1 MSDKKKD
8 KKEKN
13 EKDPVDPYQK
23 YKDFQ
28 WEDAD
33 GFKNGPIGDE
43 NRKCRD
49 VLCCIIFFAFLIACV
64 FVGLYSYDKGDPNI
78 ILYPYDDDGRQCGR
92 EDYKDYKY
100 IYFYEAK
107 ENVKSI
113 KLGGV
118 LNAFCVKDCIKTKI
132 PEGQTYMTFDC
143 KTTSK
148 KTDCNVDEDNYYTSR
163 NFIGRFC
170 IPWTAKDEKPYDP
183 IEDEKNRYID
193 DKGVV
198 YVKYDAIKDYMS
210 NEDKANE
217 IFNVGYFSTSRF
229 SSWMSDLFICW
240 KAIAASIVWSFV
252 ICLVFLLFIRCCA
265 AVLIYAIII
274 LILAAFIILGVVLHN
289 RADYY
294 DGTGEDT
301 YKTTMEV
308 LEYVCFGIAAVW
320 LIFILCMCNKIRLSV
335 ALLEATAKYIH
346 NNCCINFVPFLFF
359 FLTAIWYAYW
369 IVAAIYICSIGDL
382 KSTKIFPSIEWDKKT
397 RYLFWFHF
405 FSLLYMNEFLKALAQ
420 FIYASSACIWY
431 FTHEKGTEDHPIAK
445 SFKRACRY
453 HCGSLAFGS
462 LIVAIIKF
470 IMYLLEGLKKKIDKT
485 YGNKAK
491 ESCIYKCIIRC
502 LQCFME
508 CIARTI
514 EFINKHAYIQIALKG
529 DNFCTAAWEGFGLII
544 RNLGRFST
552 LILLGSFFTLFGMLF
567 IAAGSAV
574 IGYFV
579 ITKVDMF
586 SEELNSPVLPVVAM
600 ALIGFI
606 IGSVTMSVYGMS
618 SDALMHCFLL
628 DEELN
633 KGQAKAYP
641 ELQKFMS
648 NER

>member
-1 MSDKKKD
+1 MSKKEESKEV
-8 KKEKN
+8 KEKN
-13 EKDPVDPYQK
+13 PNDPYQK
-23 YKDFQ
+23 YKDFK

-33 GFKNGPIGDE
+33 EFKNGPIGDE

-49 VLCCIIFFAFLIACV
+49 VLCCIIFFVFLLACV

-78 ILYPYDDDGRQCGR
+78 ILFPYDDDGNQCGR
-92 EDYKDYKY
+92 GLYKDYKY
-100 IYFYEAK
+100 IYFYKAK
-107 ENVKSI
+107 EDAKKV
-113 KLGGV
+113 KLGSA
-118 LNAFCVKDCIKTKI
+118 LSAFCVSDCFQEKLSDTETEKV
-132 PEGQTYMTFDC
+132 FDC
-143 KTTSK
+143 KPTK
-148 KTDCNVDEDNYYTSR
+148 LKTDCSVSKENYYTSR
-163 NFIGRFC
+163 KFIGRFC
-170 IPWTAKDEKPYDP
+170 IPWTAKEEEKYDP
-183 IEDEKNRYID
+183 IEDPNNQITSGGE
-193 DKGVV
+193 V
-198 YVKYDAIKDYMS
+198 YVKYDAVKNYVS
-210 NEDKANE
+210 NEDSANQ
-217 IFNVGYFSTSRF
+217 IFNLGYFSTSRF

-240 KAIAASIVWSFV
+240 KAIAASVVWSFV
-252 ICLVFLLFIRCCA
+252 ICLIFLLFIRCCA
-265 AVLIYAIII
+265 AFLIYAIILI
-274 LILAAFIILGVVLHN
+274 ILAAFIILGVVFH
-289 RADYY
+289 RRIDYY
-294 DGTGEDT
+294 EGTGEDT

-308 LEYVCFGIAAVW
+308 LQYVCFGIAAVW
-320 LIFILCMCNKIRLSV
+320 FLFILCMCNKIRLSV

-359 FLTAIWYAYW
+359 ILTAIWYAYW
-369 IVAAIYICSIGDL
+369 IVSAIYICSIGEL
-382 KSTKIFPSIEWDKKT
+382 KKTKIFPSIEWDKKT

-405 FSLLYMNEFLKALAQ
+405 FSLLYMNEFLKAFAQ

-470 IMYLLEGLKKKIDKT
+470 IMYMLEGLKKKIDKT
-485 YGNKAK
+485 YGDKSKAG
-491 ESCIYKCIIRC
+491 CIYKCIIRC

-508 CIARTI
+508 CIARTM

-574 IGYFV
+574 IGYYV

-586 SEELNSPVLPVVAM
+586 SEDLNSPVLPVVAM
-600 ALIGFI
+600 ALIGLI

-618 SDALMHCFLL
+618 SDALLHSFLL

-633 KGQAKAYP
+633 KGQAKAFP
-641 ELQKFMS
+641 ELQKFMN

>member
-1 MSDKKKD
+1 MSKKEESKEV
-8 KKEKN
+8 KEKN
-13 EKDPVDPYQK
+13 PNDPYQK
-23 YKDFQ
+23 YKDFK

-33 GFKNGPIGDE
+33 EFKNGPIGDE

-49 VLCCIIFFAFLIACV
+49 VLCCIIFFAFLLACV

-78 ILYPYDDDGRQCGR
+78 ILFPYDDDGNQCGR
-92 EDYKDYKY
+92 GLYKDYKY
-100 IYFYEAK
+100 IYFYKAK
-107 ENVKSI
+107 EDAKKV
-113 KLGGV
+113 KLGSA
-118 LNAFCVKDCIKTKI
+118 LSAFCVSDCFQEKLSDTETEKV
-132 PEGQTYMTFDC
+132 FDC
-143 KTTSK
+143 KPTK
-148 KTDCNVDEDNYYTSR
+148 LKTDCSVSKENYYTSR
-163 NFIGRFC
+163 KFIGRFC
-170 IPWTAKDEKPYDP
+170 IPWTAKEEEKYDP
-183 IEDEKNRYID
+183 IEDPNNQITSGGE
-193 DKGVV
+193 V
-198 YVKYDAIKDYMS
+198 YVKYDAVKNYVS
-210 NEDKANE
+210 NEDSANQ
-217 IFNVGYFSTSRF
+217 IFNLGYFSTSRF

-240 KAIAASIVWSFV
+240 KAIAASVVWSFV
-252 ICLVFLLFIRCCA
+252 ICLIFLLFIRCCA
-265 AVLIYAIII
+265 AFLIYAIILI
-274 LILAAFIILGVVLHN
+274 ILAAFIILGVVFHK
-289 RADYY
+289 RIDYY
-294 DGTGEDT
+294 EGTGEDT

-308 LEYVCFGIAAVW
+308 LQYVCFGIAAVW
-320 LIFILCMCNKIRLSV
+320 FLFILCMCNKIRLSV

-359 FLTAIWYAYW
+359 ILTAIWYAYW
-369 IVAAIYICSIGDL
+369 IVSAIYICSIGEL
-382 KSTKIFPSIEWDKKT
+382 KKTKIFPSIEWDKKT

-405 FSLLYMNEFLKALAQ
+405 FSLLYMNEFLKAFAQ

-470 IMYLLEGLKKKIDKT
+470 IMYMLEGLKKKIDKT
-485 YGNKAK
+485 YGDKSKAG
-491 ESCIYKCIIRC
+491 CIYKCIIRC
-502 LQCFME
+502 LQCFMG
-508 CIARTI
+508 CIARTM

-574 IGYFV
+574 IGYYV

-586 SEELNSPVLPVVAM
+586 SEDLNSPVLPVVAM
-600 ALIGFI
+600 ALIGLI

-618 SDALMHCFLL
+618 SDALLHSFLL

-633 KGQAKAYP
+633 KGQAKAFP
-641 ELQKFMS
+641 ELQKFMN

>member
-1 MSDKKKD
+1 MSKKEESKEV
-8 KKEKN
+8 KEKN
-13 EKDPVDPYQK
+13 PNDPYQK
-23 YKDFQ
+23 YKDFK

-49 VLCCIIFFAFLIACV
+49 VLCCIIFFVFLLACV

-78 ILYPYDDDGRQCGR
+78 ILFPYDDDGNQCGR
-92 EDYKDYKY
+92 GLYKDYKY
-100 IYFYEAK
+100 IYFYKAK
-107 ENVKSI
+107 EDAKKV
-113 KLGGV
+113 KLGSA
-118 LNAFCVKDCIKTKI
+118 LSAFCVSDCFQEKLSDTETEKV
-132 PEGQTYMTFDC
+132 FDC
-143 KTTSK
+143 KPTK
-148 KTDCNVDEDNYYTSR
+148 LKTDCSVSKENYYTSR
-163 NFIGRFC
+163 KFIGRFC
-170 IPWTAKDEKPYDP
+170 IPWTAKEEEKYDP
-183 IEDEKNRYID
+183 IEDPNNQITSGGE
-193 DKGVV
+193 V
-198 YVKYDAIKDYMS
+198 YVKYDAVKNYVS
-210 NEDKANE
+210 NEDSANQ
-217 IFNVGYFSTSRF
+217 IFNLGYFSTSRF

-240 KAIAASIVWSFV
+240 KAIAASVVWSFV
-252 ICLVFLLFIRCCA
+252 ICLIFLLFIRCCA
-265 AVLIYAIII
+265 AFLIYAIILI
-274 LILAAFIILGVVLHN
+274 ILAAFIILGVVFH
-289 RADYY
+289 RRIDYY
-294 DGTGEDT
+294 EGTGEDT

-308 LEYVCFGIAAVW
+308 LQYVCFGIAAVW
-320 LIFILCMCNKIRLSV
+320 FLFILCMCNKIRLSV

-359 FLTAIWYAYW
+359 ILTAIWYAYW
-369 IVAAIYICSIGDL
+369 IVSAIYICSIGEL
-382 KSTKIFPSIEWDKKT
+382 KKTKIFPSIEWDKKT

-405 FSLLYMNEFLKALAQ
+405 FSLLYMNEFLKAFAQ

-470 IMYLLEGLKKKIDKT
+470 IMYMLEGLKKKIDKT
-485 YGNKAK
+485 YGDKSKAG
-491 ESCIYKCIIRC
+491 CIYKCIIRC

-508 CIARTI
+508 CIARI
-514 EFINKHAYIQIALKG
+514 MEFINKHAYIQIALKG

-574 IGYFV
+574 IGYYV

-586 SEELNSPVLPVVAM
+586 SEDLNSPVLPVVAM
-600 ALIGFI
+600 ALIGLI

-618 SDALMHCFLL
+618 SDALLHSFLL

-633 KGQAKAYP
+633 KGQAKAFP
-641 ELQKFMS
+641 ELQKFMN

>member
-1 MSDKKKD
+1 MSKKEESKEV
-8 KKEKN
+8 KEKN
-13 EKDPVDPYQK
+13 PNDPYQK
-23 YKDFQ
+23 YKDFK

-49 VLCCIIFFAFLIACV
+49 VLCCIIFFVFLLACV

-78 ILYPYDDDGRQCGR
+78 ILFPYDDDGNQCGR
-92 EDYKDYKY
+92 GLYKDYKY
-100 IYFYEAK
+100 IYFYKAK
-107 ENVKSI
+107 EDAKKV
-113 KLGGV
+113 KLGSA
-118 LNAFCVKDCIKTKI
+118 LSAFCVSDCFQEKLSDTETEKV
-132 PEGQTYMTFDC
+132 FDC
-143 KTTSK
+143 KPTK
-148 KTDCNVDEDNYYTSR
+148 LKTDCSVSKENYYTSR
-163 NFIGRFC
+163 KFIGRFC
-170 IPWTAKDEKPYDP
+170 IPWTAKEEEKYDP
-183 IEDEKNRYID
+183 IEDPNNQITSGGE
-193 DKGVV
+193 V
-198 YVKYDAIKDYMS
+198 YVKYDAVKNYVS
-210 NEDKANE
+210 NEDSANQ
-217 IFNVGYFSTSRF
+217 IFNLGYFSTSRF

-240 KAIAASIVWSFV
+240 KAIAASVVWSFV
-252 ICLVFLLFIRCCA
+252 ICLIFLLFIRCCA
-265 AVLIYAIII
+265 AFLIYAIILI
-274 LILAAFIILGVVLHN
+274 ILAAFIILGVVFH
-289 RADYY
+289 RRIDYY
-294 DGTGEDT
+294 EGTGEDT

-308 LEYVCFGIAAVW
+308 LQYVCFGIAAVW
-320 LIFILCMCNKIRLSV
+320 FLFILCMCNKIRLSV

-359 FLTAIWYAYW
+359 ILTAIWYAYW
-369 IVAAIYICSIGDL
+369 IISAIYICSIGEL
-382 KSTKIFPSIEWDKKT
+382 KKTKIFPSIEWDKKT

-405 FSLLYMNEFLKALAQ
+405 FSLLYMNEFLKAFAQ

-470 IMYLLEGLKKKIDKT
+470 IMYMLEGLKKKIDKT
-485 YGNKAK
+485 YGDKSKAG
-491 ESCIYKCIIRC
+491 CIYKCIIRC
-502 LQCFME
+502 LQCFMG
-508 CIARTI
+508 CIARTM

-574 IGYFV
+574 IGYYV

-586 SEELNSPVLPVVAM
+586 SEDLNSPVLPVVAM
-600 ALIGFI
+600 ALIGLI

-618 SDALMHCFLL
+618 SDALLHSFLL

-633 KGQAKAYP
+633 KGQAKAFP
-641 ELQKFMS
+641 ELQKFMN

>member
-1 MSDKKKD
+1 MSKKEESKEV
-8 KKEKN
+8 KEKN
-13 EKDPVDPYQK
+13 PNDPYQK
-23 YKDFQ
+23 YKDFK

-49 VLCCIIFFAFLIACV
+49 VLCCIIFFAFLLACV

-78 ILYPYDDDGRQCGR
+78 ILFPYDDDGNQCGR
-92 EDYKDYKY
+92 GLYKDYKY
-100 IYFYEAK
+100 IYFYKAK
-107 ENVKSI
+107 EDAKKV
-113 KLGGV
+113 KLGSA
-118 LNAFCVKDCIKTKI
+118 LSAFCVSDCFQEKLSDTETEKV
-132 PEGQTYMTFDC
+132 FDC
-143 KTTSK
+143 KPTK
-148 KTDCNVDEDNYYTSR
+148 LKTDCSVSKENYYTSR
-163 NFIGRFC
+163 KFIGRFC
-170 IPWTAKDEKPYDP
+170 IPWTAKEEEKYDP
-183 IEDEKNRYID
+183 IEDPNNQITSGGE
-193 DKGVV
+193 V
-198 YVKYDAIKDYMS
+198 YVKYDAVKNYVS
-210 NEDKANE
+210 NEDSANQ
-217 IFNVGYFSTSRF
+217 IFNLGYFSTSRF

-240 KAIAASIVWSFV
+240 KAIAASVVWSFV
-252 ICLVFLLFIRCCA
+252 ICLIFLLFIRCCA
-265 AVLIYAIII
+265 AFLIYAIILI
-274 LILAAFIILGVVLHN
+274 ILAAFIILGVVFH
-289 RADYY
+289 RRIDYY
-294 DGTGEDT
+294 EGTGEDT

-308 LEYVCFGIAAVW
+308 LQYVCFGIAAVW
-320 LIFILCMCNKIRLSV
+320 FLFILCMCNKIRLSV

-359 FLTAIWYAYW
+359 ILTAIWYAYW
-369 IVAAIYICSIGDL
+369 IVSAIYICSIGEL
-382 KSTKIFPSIEWDKKT
+382 KKTKIFPSIEWDKKT

-405 FSLLYMNEFLKALAQ
+405 FSLLYMNEFLKAFAQ

-470 IMYLLEGLKKKIDKT
+470 IMYMLEGLKKKIDKT
-485 YGNKAK
+485 YGDKSKAG
-491 ESCIYKCIIRC
+491 CIYKCIIRC

-508 CIARTI
+508 CIARTM

-574 IGYFV
+574 IGYYV

-586 SEELNSPVLPVVAM
+586 SEDLNSPVLPVVAM
-600 ALIGFI
+600 ALIGLI

-618 SDALMHCFLL
+618 SDALLHSFLL

-633 KGQAKAYP
+633 KGQAKAFP
-641 ELQKFMS
+641 ELQKFMN

>member
-1 MSDKKKD
+1 MSKKEESKEV
-8 KKEKN
+8 KEKN
-13 EKDPVDPYQK
+13 PNDPYQK
-23 YKDFQ
+23 YKDFK

-49 VLCCIIFFAFLIACV
+49 VLCCIIFFAFLLACV

-78 ILYPYDDDGRQCGR
+78 ILFPYDDDGNQCGR
-92 EDYKDYKY
+92 GLYKDYKY
-100 IYFYEAK
+100 IYFYKAK
-107 ENVKSI
+107 EDAKKV
-113 KLGGV
+113 KLGSA
-118 LNAFCVKDCIKTKI
+118 LSAFCVSDCFQEKLSDTETEKV
-132 PEGQTYMTFDC
+132 FDC
-143 KTTSK
+143 KPTK
-148 KTDCNVDEDNYYTSR
+148 LKTDCSVSKENYYTSR
-163 NFIGRFC
+163 KFIGRFC
-170 IPWTAKDEKPYDP
+170 IPWTAKEEEKYDP
-183 IEDEKNRYID
+183 IEDPNNQITSGGE
-193 DKGVV
+193 V
-198 YVKYDAIKDYMS
+198 YVKYDAVKNYVS
-210 NEDKANE
+210 NEDSANQ
-217 IFNVGYFSTSRF
+217 IFNLGYFSTSRF

-240 KAIAASIVWSFV
+240 KAIAASVVWSFV
-252 ICLVFLLFIRCCA
+252 ICLIFLLFIRCCA
-265 AVLIYAIII
+265 AFLIYAIILI
-274 LILAAFIILGVVLHN
+274 ILAAFIILGVVFH
-289 RADYY
+289 RRIDYY
-294 DGTGEDT
+294 EGTGEDT

-308 LEYVCFGIAAVW
+308 LQYVCFGIAAVW
-320 LIFILCMCNKIRLSV
+320 FLFILCMCNKIRLSV

-359 FLTAIWYAYW
+359 ILTAIWYAYW
-369 IVAAIYICSIGDL
+369 IVSAIYICSIGEL
-382 KSTKIFPSIEWDKKT
+382 KKTKIFPSIEWDKKT

-405 FSLLYMNEFLKALAQ
+405 FSLLYMNEFLKAFAQ

-470 IMYLLEGLKKKIDKT
+470 IMYMLEGLKKKIDKT
-485 YGNKAK
+485 YGDKSKAG
-491 ESCIYKCIIRC
+491 CIYKCIIRC

-508 CIARTI
+508 CIARI
-514 EFINKHAYIQIALKG
+514 MEFINKHAYIQIALKG

-574 IGYFV
+574 IGYYV

-586 SEELNSPVLPVVAM
+586 SEDLNSPVLPVVAM
-600 ALIGFI
+600 ALIGLI

-618 SDALMHCFLL
+618 SDALLHSFLL

-633 KGQAKAYP
+633 KGQAKAFP
-641 ELQKFMS
+641 ELQKFMN

>member
-1 MSDKKKD
+1 MS
-8 KKEKN
+8 KKEESKEVK
-13 EKDPVDPYQK
+13 EKKPNDPYQK
-23 YKDFQ
+23 YKDFK

-49 VLCCIIFFAFLIACV
+49 VLCCIIFFAFLLACV

-78 ILYPYDDDGRQCGR
+78 ILFPYDDDGNQCGR
-92 EDYKDYKY
+92 GLYKDYKY
-100 IYFYEAK
+100 IYFYKAK
-107 ENVKSI
+107 EDAKKV
-113 KLGGV
+113 KLGSA
-118 LNAFCVKDCIKTKI
+118 LSAFCVSDCFQEKLSDTETEKV
-132 PEGQTYMTFDC
+132 FDC
-143 KTTSK
+143 KPTK
-148 KTDCNVDEDNYYTSR
+148 LKTDCSVSKENYYTSR
-163 NFIGRFC
+163 KFIGRFC
-170 IPWTAKDEKPYDP
+170 IPWTAKEEEKYDP
-183 IEDEKNRYID
+183 IEDEKNQI
-193 DKGVV
+193 KGADGEV
-198 YVKYDAIKDYMS
+198 YVKYDVVKNYVS
-210 NEDKANE
+210 NEDSANQ
-217 IFNVGYFSTSRF
+217 IFNLGYFSTSRL

-240 KAIAASIVWSFV
+240 KAIAASVVWSFV
-252 ICLVFLLFIRCCA
+252 LCLIFLLFIRCCA
-265 AVLIYAIII
+265 AFLIYAII
-274 LILAAFIILGVVLHN
+274 LMILAAFIILGVVFH
-289 RADYY
+289 RRIDYY
-294 DGTGEDT
+294 EGTGEDT

-308 LEYVCFGIAAVW
+308 LQYVCFGIAAVW
-320 LIFILCMCNKIRLSV
+320 FLFILCMCNKIRLSV
-335 ALLEATAKYIH
+335 ALLEATAKYVH

-359 FLTAIWYAYW
+359 ILTAIWYAYW
-369 IVAAIYICSIGDL
+369 IVSAIYICSIGEL
-382 KSTKIFPSIEWDKKT
+382 KKTKIFPSIEWDKKT

-405 FSLLYMNEFLKALAQ
+405 FSLLYMNEFLKAFAQ

-470 IMYLLEGLKKKIDKT
+470 IMYMLEGLKKKIDKT
-485 YGNKAK
+485 YGDKSKAG
-491 ESCIYKCIIRC
+491 CIYKCIIRC
-502 LQCFME
+502 LQCFMG
-508 CIARTI
+508 CIARTM

-574 IGYFV
+574 IGYYV

-586 SEELNSPVLPVVAM
+586 SEDLNSPVLPVVAM

-618 SDALMHCFLL
+618 SDALLHSFLL

-633 KGQAKAYP
+633 KGQAKAFP
-641 ELQKFMS
+641 ELQKFMN

>member
-1 MSDKKKD
+1 MSKKEESKEV
-8 KKEKN
+8 KEKN
-13 EKDPVDPYQK
+13 PNDPYQK
-23 YKDFQ
+23 YKDFK

-33 GFKNGPIGDE
+33 EFKNGPIGDE

-49 VLCCIIFFAFLIACV
+49 VLCCIIFFAFLLACV

-78 ILYPYDDDGRQCGR
+78 ILFPYDDDGNQCGR
-92 EDYKDYKY
+92 GLYKDYKY
-100 IYFYEAK
+100 IYFYKAK
-107 ENVKSI
+107 EDAKKV
-113 KLGGV
+113 KLGSA
-118 LNAFCVKDCIKTKI
+118 LSAFCVSDCFQEKLSDTETEKV
-132 PEGQTYMTFDC
+132 FDC
-143 KTTSK
+143 KPTK
-148 KTDCNVDEDNYYTSR
+148 LKTDCSVSKENYYTSR
-163 NFIGRFC
+163 KFIGRFC
-170 IPWTAKDEKPYDP
+170 IPWTAKEEEKYDP
-183 IEDEKNRYID
+183 IEDEKNQIKGD
-193 DKGVV
+193 DGEV
-198 YVKYDAIKDYMS
+198 YVKYDVVKNYVS
-210 NEDKANE
+210 NEDSANQ
-217 IFNVGYFSTSRF
+217 IFNLGFFSTSRF

-240 KAIAASIVWSFV
+240 KAIAASVVWSFV
-252 ICLVFLLFIRCCA
+252 ICLIFLLFIRCCA
-265 AVLIYAIII
+265 AFLIYAIIL
-274 LILAAFIILGVVLHN
+274 LILAAFIILGVVFH
-289 RADYY
+289 RRIDYY
-294 DGTGEDT
+294 EGTGEDT

-308 LEYVCFGIAAVW
+308 LQYVCFGIAAVW
-320 LIFILCMCNKIRLSV
+320 FLFILCMCNKIRLSV

-359 FLTAIWYAYW
+359 ILTAIWYAYW
-369 IVAAIYICSIGDL
+369 IISAIYICSIGEL
-382 KSTKIFPSIEWDKKT
+382 KKTKIFPSIEWDKKT

-405 FSLLYMNEFLKALAQ
+405 FSLLYMNEFLKAFAQ

-470 IMYLLEGLKKKIDKT
+470 IMYMLEGLKKKIDKT
-485 YGNKAK
+485 YGDKSKAG
-491 ESCIYKCIIRC
+491 CIYKCIIRC

-508 CIARTI
+508 CIARTM

-574 IGYFV
+574 IGYYV

-586 SEELNSPVLPVVAM
+586 SEDLNSPVLPVVAM
-600 ALIGFI
+600 ALIGLI

-618 SDALMHCFLL
+618 SDALLHSFLL

-633 KGQAKAYP
+633 KGQAKAFP
-641 ELQKFMS
+641 ELQKFMN